1 MLLFFVPFLLCFVLL
16 VFIFVTNINYLF
28 DKSLIF
34 SLFMYQSNE
43 MGLPALKQPSV
54 IFSLS
59 HGMLGDILIRT
70 MRINILLFV
79 IQL

>member
-1 MLLFFVPFLLCFVLL
+1 
-16 VFIFVTNINYLF
+16 
-28 DKSLIF
+28 
-34 SLFMYQSNE
+34 MYQSNE